1 MIKKST
7 EAKQKMTQMLELL
20 GRNFK
25 AVIKCSNK
33 LSHMLLNQVGGKKQK
48 TLENIYIRYKEEP
61 TGNFII

>member
-1 MIKKST
+1 
-7 EAKQKMTQMLELL
+7 MTQMLELL

-33 LSHMLLNQVGGKKQK
+33 LSRMLLNQVGEKKQK